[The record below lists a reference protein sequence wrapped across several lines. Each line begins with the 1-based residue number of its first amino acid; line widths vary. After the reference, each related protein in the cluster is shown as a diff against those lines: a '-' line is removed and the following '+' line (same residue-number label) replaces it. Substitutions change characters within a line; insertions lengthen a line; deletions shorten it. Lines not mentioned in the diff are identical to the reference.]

1 IRFCV
6 WIYKI
11 YHEARGTLSKIKNQK
26 SKISNNYHIAG
37 CERAFLFTS
46 VVCSIHE
53 KGVPKMNQI
62 YHMKQTQVLN
72 DEEKDMVK
80 IPKSYF
86 LLEGVSLIQV
96 GLFV

>member
-1 IRFCV
+1 
-6 WIYKI
+6 
-11 YHEARGTLSKIKNQK
+11 
-26 SKISNNYHIAG
+26 
-37 CERAFLFTS
+37 
-46 VVCSIHE
+46 
-53 KGVPKMNQI
+53 MNQI